1 MVKELFDSIAER
13 YDLTNRLISLGLDK
27 LWRRKACE
35 EVLKFIEVQERP
47 LKILDVACGT
57 GDMMLCM
64 RRSLEKR
71 NLSGEFYGLD
81 CSEEMLRIARRKVP
95 FAKLSVGT
103 AEEMPYPD
111 GSFDVVTIA
120 FGIRNFSDRKKAI
133 KELYRVLKP
142 RGKLLILEFS
152 KSPSLLGKMAWLYTR
167 TVVPFIG
174 KLTTGNGKAYE
185 HLVSSID
192 AFPSPEGLREEFEER
207 GFRVKSL
214 RWLFPRIAFILVL
227 ERAPLRA

>member
-13 YDLTNRLISLGLDK
+13 YDLTNRLISLGLDR

-35 EVLKFIEVQERP
+35 EVLKSLKVRERP

-64 RRSLEKR
+64 RKRLEKR

-95 FAKLSVGT
+95 FARLSVGT

-111 GSFDVVTIA
+111 GSFDIVSVA
-120 FGIRNFSDRKKAI
+120 FGLRNFSDREKAI
-133 KELYRVLKP
+133 KELHRVLKP
-142 RGKLLILEFS
+142 GGRLVILEFS
-152 KSPSLLGKMAWLYTR
+152 KNPSLLGKMAWLYTR
-167 TVVPFIG
+167 TVVPIIG
-174 KLTTGNGKAYE
+174 KLTTGNEKAYE

-192 AFPSPEGLREEFEER
+192 AFSSPEELRGEFEKR
-207 GFRVKSL
+207 GFRAKRL

-227 ERAPLRA
+227 ERL

>member
-1 MVKELFDSIAER
+1 MVRELFDSIAKR
-13 YDLTNRLISLGLDK
+13 YDLTNRLISLGLDR

-35 EVLKFIEVQERP
+35 EVLKSLEVRERP

-64 RRSLEKR
+64 RKRLEKR

-95 FAKLSVGT
+95 FARLSVGT

-111 GSFDVVTIA
+111 GSFDIVSVA
-120 FGIRNFSDRKKAI
+120 FGLRNFSDREKAI
-133 KELYRVLKP
+133 EELHRVLKP
-142 RGKLLILEFS
+142 GGRLVILEFS
-152 KSPSLLGKMAWLYTR
+152 KNPSLLGKMAWLYTR
-167 TVVPFIG
+167 TVVPIIG

-185 HLVSSID
+185 HLVNSID
-192 AFPSPEGLREEFEER
+192 AFPSPEELRGEFEER
-207 GFRVKSL
+207 GFRAKGL

-227 ERAPLRA
+227 ERH

>member
-13 YDLTNRLISLGLDK
+13 YDLTNRLISLGLDR

-35 EVLKFIEVQERP
+35 EVLKSLEVRERP

-64 RRSLEKR
+64 RKRLEKR

-81 CSEEMLRIARRKVP
+81 CSEGMLRIARRKVP

-111 GSFDVVTIA
+111 GSFDIVSVA
-120 FGIRNFSDRKKAI
+120 FGLRNFFDREKAI
-133 KELYRVLKP
+133 NELHRVLKP
-142 RGKLLILEFS
+142 GGRLVILEFS
-152 KSPSLLGKMAWLYTR
+152 KSPSLLGRMAWLYTR
-167 TVVPFIG
+167 TVVPIIG

-192 AFPSPEGLREEFEER
+192 AFPSPEELMEKFERR
-207 GFRVKSL
+207 GFRAKSL

-227 ERAPLRA
+227 ERL

>member
-1 MVKELFDSIAER
+1 LVKELFDSIAER
-13 YDLTNRLISLGLDK
+13 YDLTNRLISLGLDR

-35 EVLKFIEVQERP
+35 EVLKSLEVRERP

-64 RRSLEKR
+64 RKRLEKR

-81 CSEEMLRIARRKVP
+81 CSEKMLRIARRKVP
-95 FAKLSVGT
+95 FARLSVGT

-111 GSFDVVTIA
+111 GSFDIVSVA
-120 FGIRNFSDRKKAI
+120 FGLRNFSDREKAI
-133 KELYRVLKP
+133 KELHRVLKP
-142 RGKLLILEFS
+142 GGRLVILEFS
-152 KSPSLLGKMAWLYTR
+152 KSPLLLGKMAWLYTR
-167 TVVPFIG
+167 TVVPLIG

-185 HLVSSID
+185 HLVNSID
-192 AFPSPEGLREEFEER
+192 AFPSPEELRREFEKR
-207 GFRVKSL
+207 GFGTKGL

-227 ERAPLRA
+227 ERP

>member
-1 MVKELFDSIAER
+1 LVKELFDNIAER
-13 YDLTNRLISLGLDK
+13 YDLTNRLISLGLDR

-35 EVLKFIEVQERP
+35 EVLKSLEVRERL

-64 RRSLEKR
+64 RKRLEKR

-103 AEEMPYPD
+103 AEDMPYLD
-111 GSFDVVTIA
+111 GSFDIVSVA
-120 FGIRNFSDRKKAI
+120 FGLRNFSDREKAI
-133 KELYRVLKP
+133 EELHRVLKP
-142 RGKLLILEFS
+142 GGRLVILEFS
-152 KSPSLLGKMAWLYTR
+152 KNPSLLGKMAWLYTR
-167 TVVPFIG
+167 TVVPIIG

-185 HLVSSID
+185 HLVNSID
-192 AFPSPEGLREEFEER
+192 AFPSPEELRNEFEER
-207 GFRVKSL
+207 GFRAKGL

-227 ERAPLRA
+227 ERP